1 MIRAILWEEAWQM
14 KIVLTVVV
22 VLVVLT
28 LAAFGFIS
36 AGIYDVAATTPDKD
50 FVSWVLR
57 RTQRHSVERRSEG
70 IQVPR
75 LDDPERI
82 KAGLVHY
89 QEMCSTCHGAPGIKV
104 SEIGQGLNP
113 YPPELAERSDPDEA
127 AELFWI
133 VKNGIKMTGMP
144 AFGVTH
150 TDEEIWSI
158 VAFVQR
164 MPKLSPEQYQK
175 MVEGAG
181 MAEPAAAAEEHHELH
196 THTHPPGTPPHED

>member
-1 MIRAILWEEAWQM
+1 M

-22 VLVVLT
+22 VLVVLA
-28 LAAFGFIS
+28 LAALGFVS
-36 AGIYDVAATTPDKD
+36 SGLYDVAATTPDKD

-57 RTQRHSVERRSEG
+57 RTQHHSVERRSEG
-70 IQVPR
+70 IRVPR
-75 LDDPERI
+75 LDDSEMI

-89 QEMCSTCHGAPGIKV
+89 QENCATCHGAPGVKV

-113 YPPELAERSDPDEA
+113 YPPELAEKSEPDEA
-127 AELFWI
+127 AEFFWI

-144 AFGVTH
+144 SFGVTH

-158 VAFVQR
+158 IAFLQQ

-175 MVEGAG
+175 MVEEAG
-181 MAEPAAAAEEHHELH
+181 MAEPGAGEDEEHHEH
-196 THTHPPGTPPHED
+196 AHIHPPGTPPHKD